1 MIRYAAAQVNRVVMD
16 LYQADLVR
24 HLHATG
30 ISCLIPVSIS
40 HINDLNCGDAS
51 IRREGAQRLEECKQ
65 VLRELADTHIVAEWA
80 INFLSFAASQARYRG
95 TVRRRVAGMMSGE
108 IKWNMQGQQQ
118 PPEQAILAWPTAQL
132 GQRKPSQ
139 TELNMAVAPFSAQIA
154 DARLS
159 EVNQPANVDQISLGN
174 TTTTS
179 SSALSPDDF
188 SNMISFPEIWL
199 GFIGTSES
207 MLDMDWI
214 NNNQA
219 SMVE

>member
-1 MIRYAAAQVNRVVMD
+1 VMD
-16 LYQADLVR
+16 LYQGDLVR
-24 HLHATG
+24 HLPATG

-40 HINDLNCGDAS
+40 HVNDLNCADAL

-95 TVRRRVAGMMSGE
+95 TVRRKVPGMMSGE
-108 IKWNMQGQQQ
+108 VKWNLQDQQQ
-118 PPEQAILAWPTAQL
+118 SPEQGIPAWPTAQQ
-132 GQRKPSQ
+132 GQRNLSQ
-139 TELNMAVAPFSAQIA
+139 TELNMAVASFSAQIA

-188 SNMISFPEIWL
+188 SNTISFPEIWL
-199 GFIGTSES
+199 DFTGISET
-207 MLDMDWI
+207 MLDMDWV

-219 SMVE
+219 FMLE